1 MRQAFGISTIYPG
14 NQPDGSKPPSYLA
27 PFSWYWG
34 TTQGAPGP
42 NTDALWSWTYSS
54 IQYAGPNLTAENL
67 KKGRFSVPAVGGA
80 PDGTIAFTGGYG
92 KTTGMPT
99 DQYAS
104 LGSDKALIWWDGD
117 TTGISQL
124 STFTGKGL
132 FRYMDNAKRYTYATF
147 PKTEPKFFADT
158 PDAVYVTPLAAQF
171 PGGEV
176 PEAAPCTG
184 CPSSTGS

>member
-1 MRQAFGISTIYPG
+1 
-14 NQPDGSKPPSYLA
+14 
-27 PFSWYWG
+27 
-34 TTQGAPGP
+34 
-42 NTDALWSWTYSS
+42 
-54 IQYAGPNLTAENL
+54 
-67 KKGRFSVPAVGGA
+67 
-80 PDGTIAFTGGYG
+80 
-92 KTTGMPT
+92 MPT

-176 PEAAPCTG
+176 PEATPCTG